1 MTKYVC
7 LKHFD
12 NLDHYDSDIGFGYD
26 NGDNNHILIKM
37 AAMMM
42 MAMMLMAS
50 WQQCLESNWGRRVHN
65 EQLNLLS
72 CPSLI

>member
-12 NLDHYDSDIGFGYD
+12 NHYEGDIGFGYD
-26 NGDNNHILIKM
+26 NGDNNHILIKR

-50 WQQCLESNWGRRVHN
+50 WQQCLESNCGRRVHN

-72 CPSLI
+72 FPPLI